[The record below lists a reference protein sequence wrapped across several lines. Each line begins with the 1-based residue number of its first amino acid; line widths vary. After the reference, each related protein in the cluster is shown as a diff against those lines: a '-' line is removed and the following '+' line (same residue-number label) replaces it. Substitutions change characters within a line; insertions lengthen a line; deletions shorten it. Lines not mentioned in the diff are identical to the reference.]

1 MKKTIRKSL
10 RKQKR
15 TLENL
20 SQLLA
25 GIDYNEIRLQQKQ
38 YLQNLLVTNRRL
50 LLDNKID
57 NLIVF

>member
-1 MKKTIRKSL
+1 MKKMIRKSL

>member
-1 MKKTIRKSL
+1 MKKTLRKSL

-20 SQLLA
+20 A
-25 GIDYNEIRLQQKQ
+25 EMFTAIDYNKIRLQQKQ
-38 YLQNLLVTNRRL
+38 YLQNLMATNQKL
-50 LLDNKID
+50 LRDNKID